1 MQLKSTI
8 FLSVIFIFNS
18 FVSKAQG
25 DLMIMPKRVVFD
37 GSQRSQEVN
46 LVNTGTDTASYAIS
60 FIQYKMKEAG
70 GFVEITEP
78 EEGQFFADKNLRYYP
93 RRVRLAPNEAQT
105 VKLQIT
111 RSGELEN
118 REYRS
123 HLYFRAIEKQ
133 TALGSDEAQNDQNGI
148 SLNIKTVFGISIPVI
163 IKVGTSTTK
172 IELTNIT
179 FDRDTHR
186 LSIDFDRSGNMST
199 YGNLRIMHHT
209 KDAEPVLVGQVKGI
223 AVYAPNPKRRFSFE
237 LQDKEHF
244 DHSKGSLHIIYE
256 TEDGDVMG
264 KKVFDLE

>member
-118 REYRS
+118 RE
-123 HLYFRAIEKQ
+123 
-133 TALGSDEAQNDQNGI
+133 
-148 SLNIKTVFGISIPVI
+148 
-163 IKVGTSTTK
+163 
-172 IELTNIT
+172 
-179 FDRDTHR
+179 
-186 LSIDFDRSGNMST
+186 
-199 YGNLRIMHHT
+199 
-209 KDAEPVLVGQVKGI
+209 
-223 AVYAPNPKRRFSFE
+223 
-237 LQDKEHF
+237 
-244 DHSKGSLHIIYE
+244 
-256 TEDGDVMG
+256 
-264 KKVFDLE
+264 

>member
-1 MQLKSTI
+1 MQLKSI
-8 FLSVIFIFNS
+8 FFLSFLLITV
-18 FVSKAQG
+18 VSKAQG

-37 GSQRSQEVN
+37 GNQRSQEVN

-111 RSGELEN
+111 KSSELEN

-133 TALGSDEAQNDQNGI
+133 TALGSDEAQNNQNGI

-172 IELTNIT
+172 IELTNLALN
-179 FDRDTHR
+179 RDTHK
-186 LSIDFDRSGNMST
+186 LSMDLDRSGNMST
-199 YGNLRIMHHT
+199 YGNLRVMHHSEVG
-209 KDAEPVLVGQVKGI
+209 DPVLVGQVKGI

-237 LQDKEHF
+237 LQDTEQI
-244 DHSKGSLHIIYE
+244 DLSKGSLHIIYE
-256 TEDGDVMG
+256 TEEGDVMG

>member
-1 MQLKSTI
+1 MQLR
-8 FLSVIFIFNS
+8 FQFALLIFIALLPLTCN
-18 FVSKAQG
+18 AQG

-37 GSQRSQEVN
+37 GNQRSQEVN
-46 LVNTGTDTASYAIS
+46 LVNTGSDTASYAIS

-118 REYRS
+118 KEYRS

-133 TALGSDEAQNDQNGI
+133 TALGSEQAQNDQDGI

-163 IKVGTSTTK
+163 LKVGESTTK
-172 IELTNIT
+172 IKISDLSL
-179 FDRDTHR
+179 DKDTGN
-186 LSIDFDRSGNMST
+186 LSLNFNRTGNMSA
-199 YGNLRIMHHT
+199 YGNLRVLYDT
-209 KDAEPVLVGQVKGI
+209 PESEPVEVGMVKGI
-223 AVYAPNPKRRFSFE
+223 AVYTPNLNRRFNFDLQNFE
-237 LQDKEHF
+237 QVDPGE
-244 DHSKGSLHIIYE
+244 GSLQIFYE
-256 TEDGDVMG
+256 TEEGEMLGNAVL
-264 KKVFDLE
+264 DLE